1 MNKLTKR
8 TLLAAAALCVI
19 GGILLAVGIG
29 SGGLR
34 FLASTNLTTMEPIA
48 SSSKLYEEN
57 KTKLD

>member
-34 FLASTNLTTMEPIA
+34 FLSSTHLTCIEPTA
-48 SSSKLYEEN
+48 SS
-57 KTKLD
+57 TKIY